1 MRRTARAGFGRL
13 EAEYPGAGVTP
24 PLYHAWA
31 RSGPHAWRPCV
42 ARDHPHVAHELHE
55 ARYLAARWLAV
66 DGVTEALVLPVG
78 IDPNVYDPARR
89 RGEARH
95 IPRVA
100 WRAAVTWDTSPT
112 TLRNL
117 IPLTFQPLTTET

>member
-1 MRRTARAGFGRL
+1 M
-13 EAEYPGAGVTP
+13 TP
-24 PLYHAWA
+24 TLYHAWA

-66 DGVTEALVLPVG
+66 DGVTEALVVPVG
-78 IDPNVYDPARR
+78 VDPTRYGPTQ
-89 RGEARH
+89 

-100 WRAAVTWDTSPT
+100 WRAKVTVDVSTTRRTST
-112 TLRNL
+112 VM
-117 IPLTFQPLTTET
+117 PLTFQPLTTET